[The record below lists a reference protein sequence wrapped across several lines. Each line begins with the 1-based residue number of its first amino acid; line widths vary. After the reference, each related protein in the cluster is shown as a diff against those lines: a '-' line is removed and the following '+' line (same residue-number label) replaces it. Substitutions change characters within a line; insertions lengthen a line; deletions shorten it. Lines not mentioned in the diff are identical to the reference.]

1 MFVSLSFGIVLPPP
15 NTPLSMPCRLRFNFA
30 FTGRRSLDLRVTQA
44 SQATMGDVLRLMYK
58 HAKCIPANAGVG
70 VDRQQNRGF
79 PVKGP
84 PQVFV
89 APVPNI
95 IITGSPYI
103 LSTPAQQ

>member
-58 HAKCIPANAGVG
+58 HAKCIPANAGVELIG
-70 VDRQQNRGF
+70 SKTGDSLS
-79 PVKGP
+79 K
-84 PQVFV
+84 
-89 APVPNI
+89 VPHRFLWRRFR
-95 IITGSPYI
+95 TS
-103 LSTPAQQ
+103 